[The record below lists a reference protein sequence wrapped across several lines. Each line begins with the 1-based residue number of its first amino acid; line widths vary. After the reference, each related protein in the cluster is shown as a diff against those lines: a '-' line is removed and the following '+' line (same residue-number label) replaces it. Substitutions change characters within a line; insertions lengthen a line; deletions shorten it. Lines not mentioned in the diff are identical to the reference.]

1 MIDPRMIDS
10 FKNRIVEVIDAYVPL
25 TRIGTNWKGLCP
37 WHDDR
42 HPSFTVSERK
52 RIWRCWPCCEG
63 GDVIGFLMKYLGVDF
78 RQALKILGVP
88 MLHID
93 GPSAS
98 KVVRQIDLIKQW
110 KYEKLA
116 ELKECEEQLQFL
128 SRRVNCLI
136 NSTPPLE
143 REAWI
148 YSSERWLD
156 EEFDELREKRE
167 EITRVAQQQM
177 REVQS

>member
-1 MIDPRMIDS
+1 
-10 FKNRIVEVIDAYVPL
+10 
-25 TRIGTNWKGLCP
+25 
-37 WHDDR
+37 
-42 HPSFTVSERK
+42 
-52 RIWRCWPCCEG
+52 
-63 GDVIGFLMKYLGVDF
+63 MKYLGVDF
-78 RQALKILGVP
+78 RQALKILGVL
-88 MLHID
+88 MLRID